1 MHRALLL
8 VALLRCAC
16 RPIAP
21 RGQEV
26 DETTDVLRTG
36 RVKIAKDK
44 LRLAAQIAGARESLM
59 EEKVATSTHGIP
71 QTLLLGWIAPDRW
84 ALIPALGVCPAA
96 VLLHLRAS
104 RKIFIFFISALGVGQ
119 RGLVTLRTEQGRHV

>member
-84 ALIPALGVCPAA
+84 ALIPLGIDPAPA
-96 VLLHLRAS
+96 RW
-104 RKIFIFFISALGVGQ
+104 
-119 RGLVTLRTEQGRHV
+119 TEHFL